1 MNLNRDS
8 ILAANHLK
16 TETLEVPELGGSV
29 IIRELTAAK
38 ARELNSIKDE
48 NMLPVMWV
56 VASVVNEDG
65 SVAFSAKDIPLFDN
79 ISQAAI
85 RRISNAAIRL
95 NGLLDGIEG
104 QEKNSEAS
112 PG

>member
-1 MNLNRDS
+1 MILNREA

-16 TETLEVPELGGSV
+16 TETLNVPELGGEV
-29 IIRELTAAK
+29 TIRELTAAK

-48 NMLPVMWV
+48 NLLPVMWV
-56 VASVVNEDG
+56 VASLINEDG
-65 SVAFSAKDIPLFDN
+65 TPMFTASHIPLFDN

-112 PG
+112 QV